1 MQIEKGFWKNKKV
14 LLTGHTGFKGS
25 WLTILLS
32 HLEAHVLGFSLPA
45 EKKSLFNKTKILSLI
60 EHEIGD
66 IRNLDHLIK
75 VEKNFSPDILIHM
88 AAQPLVIRSYEDP
101 IETFSTNV
109 MGTVNV
115 LEVIRQSKTITSGV
129 IITTD
134 KCYENK
140 NLKRGYKETDPMG
153 GYDPYSSSKGSAELI
168 ISSYQRSFF
177 SQSNNLR
184 RPAIAPV
191 RAGNVIG
198 GGDYAKNRLIPD
210 LIRSIGS
217 LKPINIRSP
226 QATRPWQHVLEP
238 LSGYLLVAQKL
249 SLEGPSSSHSWNFGP
264 RKSDIKPVSYIA
276 ELFCQL
282 WGEGLSWVSANNS
295 GYHEAENLS
304 LDISKA
310 KSSLGW
316 KPKWNLEQAVGK
328 VVAWHKADMKKEDLK
343 KISLKQIKEYLSD

>member
-191 RAGNVIG
+191 RARNVIG
-198 GGDYAKNRLIPD
+198 GGIDSFLI
-210 LIRSIGS
+210 
-217 LKPINIRSP
+217 
-226 QATRPWQHVLEP
+226 
-238 LSGYLLVAQKL
+238 LLDQ
-249 SLEGPSSSHSWNFGP
+249 
-264 RKSDIKPVSYIA
+264 
-276 ELFCQL
+276 
-282 WGEGLSWVSANNS
+282 
-295 GYHEAENLS
+295 
-304 LDISKA
+304 
-310 KSSLGW
+310 
-316 KPKWNLEQAVGK
+316 
-328 VVAWHKADMKKEDLK
+328 
-343 KISLKQIKEYLSD
+343 

>member
-153 GYDPYSSSKGSAELI
+153 GYDPYSSSKG
-168 ISSYQRSFF
+168 
-177 SQSNNLR
+177 
-184 RPAIAPV
+184 
-191 RAGNVIG
+191 
-198 GGDYAKNRLIPD
+198 
-210 LIRSIGS
+210 
-217 LKPINIRSP
+217 
-226 QATRPWQHVLEP
+226 
-238 LSGYLLVAQKL
+238 L
-249 SLEGPSSSHSWNFGP
+249 SLIH
-264 RKSDIKPVSYIA
+264 I
-276 ELFCQL
+276 
-282 WGEGLSWVSANNS
+282 
-295 GYHEAENLS
+295 
-304 LDISKA
+304 
-310 KSSLGW
+310 
-316 KPKWNLEQAVGK
+316 
-328 VVAWHKADMKKEDLK
+328 
-343 KISLKQIKEYLSD
+343 